1 MLNEHELNSPQKM
14 ISCLYSPD
22 RWNNLS
28 AAARS
33 APGLFANIMT
43 FSAGPRSCI
52 GMRFSIMEMKTMMFA
67 LIPAFNFSTTVEVQK
82 VNVMLIRPYVK
93 GKFAEGPQLPLLIT
107 PIARK

>member
-1 MLNEHELNSPQKM
+1 
-14 ISCLYSPD
+14 
-22 RWNNLS
+22 
-28 AAARS
+28 
-33 APGLFANIMT
+33 
-43 FSAGPRSCI
+43 
-52 GMRFSIMEMKTMMFA
+52 MEMKTMMFA